1 MKKYDEWQL
10 SVIKKYFKNGKI
22 PKSTYDINQKLEKKD
37 IDQDIRLLLDLAVA
51 KISKGEDISTII
63 HSIISREQELNENV
77 KNKESTYIS
86 EKLFDKKTLSKLEL
100 EALKQVVKEEKDLF
114 NFDTDISTDL
124 YNSYEKDENYHH
136 RIK

>member
-100 EALKQVVKEEKDLF
+100 EALKQVVKEEKELF
-114 NFDTDISTDL
+114 NFHTNISTDL